1 MATDN
6 PYGPPAVTPI
16 KPDGRGSLVPVAISL
31 IVVSVLW
38 SFFALLGIVYFYSQ
52 ISAPDADAHTRHVLT
67 TYMLYMLVSIAYCLM
82 LVSGAFSMIRKGSY
96 VWAVATSCL
105 AMVPILGPCY
115 VLGIPIGIWA
125 LIVLR
130 RPQVRESFRK
140 V

>member
-6 PYGPPAVTPI
+6 AYGPPAVATIQPE
-16 KPDGRGSLVPVAISL
+16 GRGSLVPVAISL

-38 SFFALLGIVYFYSQ
+38 SFLALMGIVYFYSH
-52 ISAPDADAHTRHVLT
+52 ISAPDADADTRHVLT
-67 TYMLYMLVSIAYCLM
+67 TYMLYTLVSIAYCLM

-105 AMVPILGPCY
+105 AMVPMLGPCY

-130 RPQVRESFRK
+130 RPDVRKSFRK
-140 V
+140 A